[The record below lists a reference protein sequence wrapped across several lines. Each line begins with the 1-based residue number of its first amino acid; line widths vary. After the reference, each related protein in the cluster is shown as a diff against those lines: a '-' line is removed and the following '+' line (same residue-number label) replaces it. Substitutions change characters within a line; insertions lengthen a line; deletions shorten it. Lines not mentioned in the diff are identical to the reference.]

1 MKNEA
6 TSAAAVRPTAPA
18 LPGDGEIQLDFAL
31 ANPAPRT
38 RNRSTVARRACSR
51 ERAAWWFDQMRRVVE
66 DGRTVEVTG
75 VF

>member
-6 TSAAAVRPTAPA
+6 TSAAAPRAIVPDSA
-18 LPGDGEIQLDFAL
+18 GDREVQLDFSL
-31 ANPAPRT
+31 AAAAPRT
-38 RNRSTVARRACSR
+38 RNRAAAARRACSR
-51 ERAAWWFDQMRRVVE
+51 ERAAWWFDQMRRVVD